1 MTEYWKSTP
10 TYWCKFCA
18 TFVKDTP
25 IERKGHEQSGKHQG
39 AIQKNLRELTKTKER
54 EERDRKRAKDEVARL
69 NGLVGGG
76 VEKAGGAAI
85 SGLRDVTVGR
95 NGGGGGRG
103 VGTGPAMST
112 AAQRKAHAEQLV
124 ALGVEL
130 PEELKREVTGVG
142 SWQVMNERVVEEVV
156 QPMTLA
162 DIKVKAGEEEDRKD
176 GVGMEGASR
185 GVRRRRPEEEAE
197 GEEEEAV
204 ASRKRTVWG
213 SSVRTYPGAN
223 TAERAEDLDALL
235 SVGFTRKKPT
245 ETKEEDEGKPLKARD
260 ENSEEKVE
268 IKQEYSTEENPIT
281 AVSVPGSQTPVTHVK
296 QENDVEADMPIP
308 AVVFKKRK
316 IKR

>member
-18 TFVKDTP
+18 TFIKDTP

-76 VEKAGGAAI
+76 SEKTGAAAI

-95 NGGGGGRG
+95 RGGGGGG
-103 VGTGPAMST
+103 AGTGPAMST

-142 SWQVMNERVVEEVV
+142 SWQVTNERVVEEVV

-162 DIKVKAGEEEDRKD
+162 DIKVKAGEEEDNKD

-185 GVRRRRPEEEAE
+185 GVRRRRPEEEAG

-204 ASRKRTVWG
+204 ASRRRTVWG

-223 TAERAEDLDALL
+223 TAERTEDLDALL
-235 SVGFTRKKPT
+235 SVGFSKKKLLEVKT
-245 ETKEEDEGKPLKARD
+245 DL
-260 ENSEEKVE
+260 SEEKIEVKRE
-268 IKQEYSTEENPIT
+268 QSTEESPIA
-281 AVSVPGSQTPVTHVK
+281 AVPVLESQIPATHVK
-296 QENDVEADMPIP
+296 QEDDGEADMPIP

-316 IKR
+316 VKR

>member
-54 EERDRKRAKDEVARL
+54 EESDRKRAKDEVARL

-76 VEKAGGAAI
+76 SEKTGAAAI

-95 NGGGGGRG
+95 NGGGGGG
-103 VGTGPAMST
+103 AGTGPAMST

-162 DIKVKAGEEEDRKD
+162 DIKVKAGEEDD
-176 GVGMEGASR
+176 GMEGASR

-204 ASRKRTVWG
+204 ASRRRTVWG

-235 SVGFTRKKPT
+235 SVGFTKKQ
-245 ETKEEDEGKPLKARD
+245 PLEVKTD
-260 ENSEEKVE
+260 LSEEKVE
-268 IKQEYSTEENPIT
+268 IKRERSTDGSPVA
-281 AVSVPGSQTPVTHVK
+281 AVSVPEIQIPATHVK
-296 QENDVEADMPIP
+296 EEDDGEADMPIP

-316 IKR
+316 VKR

>member
-1 MTEYWKSTP
+1 
-10 TYWCKFCA
+10 
-18 TFVKDTP
+18 
-25 IERKGHEQSGKHQG
+25 
-39 AIQKNLRELTKTKER
+39 
-54 EERDRKRAKDEVARL
+54 
-69 NGLVGGG
+69 
-76 VEKAGGAAI
+76 
-85 SGLRDVTVGR
+85 
-95 NGGGGGRG
+95 
-103 VGTGPAMST
+103 MST

-130 PEELKREVTGVG
+130 PEELKRGVTGVG

-162 DIKVKAGEEEDRKD
+162 DIKVKAGEEEDSKD

-204 ASRKRTVWG
+204 ASRRRTVWG

-235 SVGFTRKKPT
+235 SIGFTKKQ
-245 ETKEEDEGKPLKARD
+245 PLEVKTD
-260 ENSEEKVE
+260 LSEEKVE
-268 IKQEYSTEENPIT
+268 VKRERSTDESPVA
-281 AVSVPGSQTPVTHVK
+281 AVSVPESQIPATHVK
-296 QENDVEADMPIP
+296 QEDDGEADMPIP

-316 IKR
+316 VKR

>member
-10 TYWCKFCA
+10 TYWY
-18 TFVKDTP
+18 TP

-76 VEKAGGAAI
+76 VEKVGGAAI

-95 NGGGGGRG
+95 NGGGGGG
-103 VGTGPAMST
+103 AGTGPAMST
-112 AAQRKAHAEQLV
+112 AVQRKAHAEQLV

-142 SWQVMNERVVEEVV
+142 SWQVMNERVVDEVV

-162 DIKVKAGEEEDRKD
+162 DIKVKAGEEEDSKD
-176 GVGMEGASR
+176 GVAMEGASR

-204 ASRKRTVWG
+204 ASRRRTVWG

-235 SVGFTRKKPT
+235 SVGFTKKQ
-245 ETKEEDEGKPLKARD
+245 PLEVKTD
-260 ENSEEKVE
+260 LSEEKVE
-268 IKQEYSTEENPIT
+268 VKRERSTDESPVA
-281 AVSVPGSQTPVTHVK
+281 AVSVPESQIPATHVK
-296 QENDVEADMPIP
+296 QEDDGEADMPIP

-316 IKR
+316 VKR

>member
-95 NGGGGGRG
+95 NGGGGGG
-103 VGTGPAMST
+103 AGTGPAMST

-142 SWQVMNERVVEEVV
+142 SWQVMNERVVKEV

-162 DIKVKAGEEEDRKD
+162 DIKVKAEEEDGKD
-176 GVGMEGASR
+176 GVGVEGASR
-185 GVRRRRPEEEAE
+185 GVRRRRPDEEAE
-197 GEEEEAV
+197 GGEEEATV
-204 ASRKRTVWG
+204 SKRRTVWG
-213 SSVRTYPGAN
+213 SSVRTYPDAN

-245 ETKEEDEGKPLKARD
+245 ETKEEDEGNPLKARD

-268 IKQEYSTEENPIT
+268 IKQEHSTEESPTT

-296 QENDVEADMPIP
+296 QEDDGEADMPIP